1 MDWLKA
7 IMIFTMIGFGA
18 ALMYVCATLESLVN
32 ENGNL
37 KAQIETLKNGYS
49 EAMKKN
55 KDNSNR
61 LDMVIDDFDSR
72 FTASWEICNSMSD
85 LANRLI
91 FRMDDV
97 ESHFGEIETMIE
109 NRANESSKV
118 FDTVQNDINEIRGDL
133 MALKANC
140 SELWA
145 GTDAHIEPFITDES
159 PEFDRSF
166 RRFNWIGDSSEHSR
180 CAVEEENSTDLEVE
194 IADQK

>member
-18 ALMYVCATLESLVN
+18 ALVYVCATLENLVN
-32 ENGNL
+32 ESGNL
-37 KAQIETLKNGYS
+37 KAQIETLKNGHT
-49 EAMKKN
+49 ETKKAIM
-55 KDNSNR
+55 DTSDR
-61 LDMVIDDFDSR
+61 LDAAVDLWNKFNSRLSVIEYAMEDR
-72 FTASWEICNSMSD
+72 
-85 LANRLI
+85 ANRLI

-97 ESHFGEIETMIE
+97 ESRFGEIETMIE

-145 GTDAHIEPFITDES
+145 GTDAHIEPFIDMHLKMKDLQ
-159 PEFDRSF
+159 EFG
-166 RRFNWIGDSSEHSR
+166 ILEHSR
-180 CAVEEENSTDLEVE
+180 CAVEEGNSTDLEAE
-194 IADQK
+194 MADQK

>member
-18 ALMYVCATLESLVN
+18 ALVYVCATLESLVN

-37 KAQIETLKNGYS
+37 KAQIETLKNGHT
-49 EAMKKN
+49 ETKKAIM
-55 KDNSNR
+55 DTSDR
-61 LDMVIDDFDSR
+61 LDAAVDDINSGFERTLGIYDSVLDLWNKFNSRLNVI
-72 FTASWEICNSMSD
+72 EYSMED
-85 LANRLI
+85 
-91 FRMDDV
+91 
-97 ESHFGEIETMIE
+97 
-109 NRANESSKV
+109 RAKESSEFFKA
-118 FDTVQNDINEIRGDL
+118 VQNDINEIRGDL

-140 SELWA
+140 SELCA

-166 RRFNWIGDSSEHSR
+166 RRSNWIGDSSEHSR

-194 IADQK
+194 MADQK